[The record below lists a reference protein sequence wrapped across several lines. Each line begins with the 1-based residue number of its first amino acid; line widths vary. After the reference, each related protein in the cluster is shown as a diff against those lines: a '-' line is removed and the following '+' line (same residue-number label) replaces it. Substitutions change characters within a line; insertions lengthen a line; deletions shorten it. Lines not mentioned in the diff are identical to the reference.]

1 MENSSRIT
9 ISRYQASN
17 DAALSG
23 KEHCSR
29 GQNYWRNFVFSEV
42 REYNFWCNI
51 QVRCNMS
58 CLITGFAVGWLH
70 LLLPCSLSSVRCWKQ
85 ESPIATCCCGISCRA
100 LPTARISAAGP
111 VKASDVL
118 QISVGISKEAV
129 FPFSCYLRSSSVT
142 LELKEL
148 LSARGPPLWLGGC
161 FL

>member
-85 ESPIATCCCGISCRA
+85 ESPIAMCCCGISCRA

-118 QISVGISKEAV
+118 ISAGISKEAV